1 MVPVKMNHDQG
12 CQVTLDISGSS
23 IEFQWHPSDSDDST
37 QQRIWPRRIGG
48 SNISSA
54 NRMAWQWAET
64 LVEIRET
71 LVDIRG
77 TTK

>member
-1 MVPVKMNHDQG
+1 MKWYKKHKITHKSVE
-12 CQVTLDISGSS
+12 I
-23 IEFQWHPSDSDDST
+23 
-37 QQRIWPRRIGG
+37 IGAIIREG
-48 SNISSA
+48 DGITEGKLCRGVEAKFN

-64 LVEIRET
+64 LVEIRRT